1 MKLIDEN
8 GTLQHVDNSSDVIE
22 HYGKK
27 GMKWGVKKA
36 IDYAKAY
43 GRAAYNNARHPI
55 HSTRASMEAL
65 VKSPVGSNLATKRSL
80 DYRNKR
86 VSELVKAKAAMKDS
100 KRKYKKER
108 KAIDEKYS
116 RREDQI
122 GNMKG
127 SNSKIARLENENAAA
142 HLKERGRLD
151 ANYKKNSPKNRYAN
165 VKKNGRT
172 KY

>member
-8 GTLQHVDNSSDVIE
+8 GALQHVDNSSDVIE

-36 IDYAKAY
+36 IDYAK
-43 GRAAYNNARHPI
+43 
-55 HSTRASMEAL
+55 AL

-100 KRKYKKER
+100 NRKYKKER

-116 RREDQI
+116 RREDKI

>member
-8 GTLQHVDNSSDVIE
+8 GTLQHVDNSSDVIK

-36 IDYAKAY
+36 ID
-43 GRAAYNNARHPI
+43 
-55 HSTRASMEAL
+55 
-65 VKSPVGSNLATKRSL
+65 
-80 DYRNKR
+80 
-86 VSELVKAKAAMKDS
+86 
-100 KRKYKKER
+100 
-108 KAIDEKYS
+108 EKYS
-116 RREDQI
+116 RRADKI

-151 ANYKKNSPKNRYAN
+151 TNYKKNSPKNRYAN

>member
-8 GTLQHVDNSSDVIE
+8 GQLIHSANTDDIIQ

-27 GMKWGVKKA
+27 GMKWGVRKA
-36 IDYAKAY
+36 VEYAKAY
-43 GRAAYNNARHPI
+43 GRAAYNTRHPI

-116 RREDQI
+116 RREDKI

>member
-8 GTLQHVDNSSDVIE
+8 GALQHVDNSSDVIE

-43 GRAAYNNARHPI
+43 GRTAYNNARHPI

-116 RREDQI
+116 RRESKINKIKD
-122 GNMKG
+122 N
-127 SNSKIARLENENAAA
+127 NSKTVKLLDVASA

>member
-8 GTLQHVDNSSDVIE
+8 GQLTHSANTDDILQ

-27 GMKWGVKKA
+27 GMKWGVRKVV
-36 IDYAKAY
+36 DYAKAY

-55 HSTRASMEAL
+55 HSSRAGLESL
-65 VKSPVGSNLATKRSL
+65 VKSPVGTNLATKRSL

-116 RREDQI
+116 RRESKINKIKD
-122 GNMKG
+122 N
-127 SNSKIARLENENAAA
+127 NSKTVKLLDVASA

-151 ANYKKNSPKNRYAN
+151 DNYKKNSPKNRYAN

>member
-36 IDYAKAY
+36 IDY

-100 KRKYKKER
+100 NRKYKKER

-116 RREDQI
+116 RRED
-122 GNMKG
+122 
-127 SNSKIARLENENAAA
+127 KIARLENENAAS

-172 KY
+172 K